1 MSKSNIWGY
10 LSNIKCVFFLL
21 GQKYL
26 LIRHTYKWKK
36 LNGWCLIFSTIF
48 GHLIDKKEINI
59 FLIILITML
68 QNQKLVESIKK
79 RFWGTF
85 IVFQSSNIFF
95 SFYEFSQMLV
105 NLFLKILFLDET
117 RFYTSN
123 AWCFQ
128 LCCSFHSHQDD
139 QGQRLAILPFLDFN
153 TIKWAWWIQPS
164 SVFITLQWNNQKL

>member
-1 MSKSNIWGY
+1 MGRSPSEIFDYYVWEFWANWSTFLFDVWLLNVVKIEHLRLLKQY
-10 LSNIKCVFFLL
+10 KVCFFLL

-117 RFYTSN
+117 
-123 AWCFQ
+123 
-128 LCCSFHSHQDD
+128 
-139 QGQRLAILPFLDFN
+139 
-153 TIKWAWWIQPS
+153 
-164 SVFITLQWNNQKL
+164 